1 MTETTLIID
10 DDVET
15 LKLVGLMLQRQGYKI
30 LAASSGAQGLMVA
43 ENELPDIVLLDL
55 MMPQMDGYEVARRL
69 RANPETAHIPI
80 LMFTARSQIEDR
92 VAGIESGA
100 DAYLSK
106 PAHPAELQAQVG
118 ALLARFK
125 DRPRQATSPAENL
138 AYAVGVVAARGGTGV
153 TTVALNLA
161 SSLQESVEGEVVLAE
176 LRPGQ
181 GSLGMD
187 LDLSPS
193 RNLSDLLAMAP
204 GEITRSRIREAL
216 VEHPSGLKLLLAS
229 YQPREL
235 TLISKTQ
242 QFETLAQRLAFMAK
256 FVVYDF
262 GAGLTAFSQRLAKI
276 FCGEVMIVVEPTPT
290 ALIHARALLE
300 NLIELGVDQRRLI
313 YVANYRTPGE
323 TLLTPDQVHDQLGRP
338 LAATL
343 TPAADIL
350 TQAQQA
356 HAIPVQLQP
365 DNLLR
370 QQFLALARQVIDR
383 APPPRK

>member
-1 MTETTLIID
+1 MAEKTLIID

-15 LKLVGLMLQRQGYKI
+15 LKLVGMMLQRQGYGI
-30 LAASSGAQGLMVA
+30 VAATSGAQGLTLA
-43 ENELPDIVLLDL
+43 ENELPDIILLDL

-69 RANPETAHIPI
+69 RANPETARIPI

-92 VAGIESGA
+92 VAGFESGA
-100 DAYLSK
+100 DAYIVK
-106 PAHPAELQAQVG
+106 PAHPAELQAQVRS
-118 ALLARFK
+118 LLDRAR
-125 DRPRQATSPAENL
+125 DRPRQPTSPAENL

-161 SSLQESVEGEVVLAE
+161 SSLQQSVKGEVVLAE

-187 LDLSPS
+187 LGLSSS
-193 RNLSDLLAMAP
+193 RNLSDLLAMQP

-242 QFETLAQRLAFMAK
+242 QFETIAQRLAFMAQL
-256 FVVYDF
+256 VVYDF

-276 FCGEVMIVVEPTPT
+276 FCGEVIIVVEPTPT
-290 ALIHARALLE
+290 ALIHTRALLE
-300 NLIELGVDQRRLI
+300 NLIELGVDQRRLV
-313 YVANYRTPGE
+313 YVANYRSSQD
-323 TLLTPDQVHDQLGRP
+323 TLLTPDQVQDQLGQP
-338 LAATL
+338 LAATV
-343 TPAADIL
+343 TPASDIL
-350 TQAQQA
+350 NESQRA
-356 HAIPVQLQP
+356 HIIPVQMQP

-370 QQFLALARQVIDR
+370 QEFLALAQQVIGR
-383 APPPRK
+383 APTPRK